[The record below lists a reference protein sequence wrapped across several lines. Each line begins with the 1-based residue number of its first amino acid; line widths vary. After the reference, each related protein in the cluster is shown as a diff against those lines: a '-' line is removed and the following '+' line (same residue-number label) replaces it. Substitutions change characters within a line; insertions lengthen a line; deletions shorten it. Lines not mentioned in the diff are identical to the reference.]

1 MTNQSILVEVR
12 DQYGAQTIRPVCPTA
27 QLFARIAGTKT
38 LTRDTIQAVKALG
51 YRVEVKQ
58 QPVTI

>member
-1 MTNQSILVEVR
+1 MQITVEIK
-12 DQYGAQTIRPVCPTA
+12 DQYGSQTIRPVCQTA
-27 QLFARIAGTKT
+27 QLFARIAGTNT
-38 LTRDTIQAVKALG
+38 LTRDTVQAIKALG